1 MFYAYNCAL
10 DIAFVVD
17 GTFSPAEW
25 TTIRR
30 FMVMFTER
38 FYVSAALTR
47 FALVQFS
54 QNSQTTF
61 SFAQYATNAALR
73 ASLQN
78 AQQQATGTVRE
89 LAGTLNFTYY
99 CNFLLDGRASA
110 GWVGIILS
118 LDGRGVG
125 QNEEGKCHKL
135 CPLIHEMFVKMICT
149 CIVINFIC
157 VCFKQNLSN

>member
-1 MFYAYNCAL
+1 VFYAYNSAL

-17 GTFSPAEW
+17 GTFSSAEW

-89 LAGTLNFTYY
+89 LAGTLNYTYS
-99 CNFLLDGRASA
+99 NVFSQGRAYA

-118 LDGRGVG
+118 SDGRGG
-125 QNEEGKCHKL
+125 GAE
-135 CPLIHEMFVKMICT
+135 
-149 CIVINFIC
+149 
-157 VCFKQNLSN
+157 